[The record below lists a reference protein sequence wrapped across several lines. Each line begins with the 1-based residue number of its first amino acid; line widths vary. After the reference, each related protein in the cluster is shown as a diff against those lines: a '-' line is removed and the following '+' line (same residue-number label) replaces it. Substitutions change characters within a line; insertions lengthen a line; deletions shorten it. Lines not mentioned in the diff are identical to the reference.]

1 MNTDEGSPFIWRNA
15 SMLRAAA
22 TLVMILWVVAF
33 SVIHFSNTWLLRVQA
48 ANVPDVPEYLMPGHP
63 APKQCDFQWRAY
75 YPSSSFYCRNT
86 VSNTL
91 MYAEFSISKGT
102 ITRVSYSVANT
113 TLGDLVVLWG
123 EPTGFRQYSWGDIV
137 FWGQRSVWA
146 SSGPFS
152 PNSKVLLVS
161 YSMDASEAH
170 PWRGF
175 VN

>member
-1 MNTDEGSPFIWRNA
+1 MNNEADSPFLWRNA
-15 SMLRAAA
+15 SMLRVAA
-22 TLVMILWVVAF
+22 TLIVILWIVAF
-33 SVIHFSNTWLLRVQA
+33 SVIHFSTIWLLRVQA
-48 ANVPDVPEYLMPGHP
+48 GNVPEVPEYLMPGHH
-63 APKQCDFQWRAY
+63 APQQCDFQWRAY

-86 VSNTL
+86 VSETL
-91 MYAEFSISKGT
+91 MYAEYSISRDA

-113 TLGDLVVLWG
+113 TLGDLVLVWG
-123 EPTGFRQYSWGDIV
+123 APTGFRHYSWGDVV
-137 FWGQRSVWA
+137 FWGKRSVWA

-161 YSMDASEAH
+161 YSMDAPDVQ